1 MLKGIL
7 ERFGW
12 LREKFFNDYRS
23 GDLILSYGI
32 ENGYVVKSGEELL
45 SLRLAKGDI
54 DKRTY
59 SYFERFLKSIEPKK
73 TYIIGVRNSA
83 FQTWED
89 YTPEVLGL
97 LMLSGYDI
105 YFSKRALKS
114 GISPDLILQ
123 EEIKRRLDELV
134 GIGRLGTVKMNE
146 EDLRFFKLASD

>member
-7 ERFGW
+7 ERLGL

-23 GDLILSYGI
+23 GDLILPCGI

-45 SLRLAKGDI
+45 SLRLAKGDT

-105 YFSKRALKS
+105 YFSKRALS

-123 EEIKRRLDELV
+123 EEVKRRLDELV

-146 EDLRFFKLASD
+146 EDLWFFKLARH